1 MTDPVPSVGGVAG
14 EERIVRRQAA
24 LLRLSTDIAAAP
36 DEDRICRAVVHG
48 LRDEHIGYSFVG
60 LFLVDEATGDRVMR
74 ASVGWSGIP
83 DGWRVPAGAGLSARV
98 LEHGKLQY
106 TPDVTKEPAYV
117 PGLSTGSEVDV
128 PLIIDGRPLG
138 VLVVESGQPNAFGD
152 ADLQILTAAANHASI
167 AIGRDRLLERQ
178 RELLDAE
185 RRRSEEQR
193 ALLATLADLSSEL
206 ELSKVLQAVLDR
218 AVSLLGAS
226 GGELA
231 IFDRKAR
238 HLEIVANRNT
248 EQVSLGTR
256 IAVGEGAMGHVAE
269 TLEPLLISDYGA
281 WVGRSARYAQVDVH
295 AAVVLPLLIG
305 RRLVGAINFWH
316 SDPGRQFGEDDLRL
330 LGLFAPQAAVAIEN
344 AHLFT
349 SARRQKRY
357 FEELVR
363 NSPVAIVTLDTE
375 HNVVSC
381 NPGFERL
388 YGWREREIVG
398 RNLDE
403 LITTEETKSEAVAYT
418 TEAGDRAVKGI
429 GRRRRRDGSLVDVEV
444 LAVPVVVDGE
454 RVGVMGLYHDISE
467 LLRTRR
473 DAELANDA
481 KSRFLA
487 SMSHELRTPLNAI
500 IGYSEMLEED
510 ADESGQKQFIPDLQK
525 IRGAGRHL
533 LTLINDILDLSKIE
547 AGKMSL
553 YVESFDLRTV
563 IDEVVTTVE
572 PLVAR
577 NENRLA
583 LECPSD
589 LGAMR
594 SDQTRVRQVLLNL
607 LSNASKFTEGGT
619 ITLAVERE
627 GRAGEDEGTVTFR
640 VSDTGIGMTPEQLGR
655 LFEAFTQAEASTSNR
670 YGGTGLGLAISRRFC
685 RMMGGDVTV
694 ESTPG
699 EGSTFI
705 VMLPARTPSEE
716 EERAEESAAVGTAEA
731 EGAGT
736 EGTVLVI
743 DDDPAVRNLMRR
755 FLSKE
760 GFRVEEAPA
769 GDVGLRMAREVR
781 PDVITLD
788 VMMPGLDGW
797 SVLTALKEDPEL
809 AGIPVVM
816 LTILDERSMGYTLG
830 ASGYLTKPIERDQMV
845 AMLRTHA
852 RRSPGRRA
860 MVLEDDP
867 STRAILRRTLEGEG
881 WIVMEAE
888 NGRVGLDLLQTAR
901 PDLVL
906 LDLMM
911 PEMDGFEFLDE
922 FRSDE
927 GHSATPVVVITAKDL
942 TESDRERLNGGV
954 RDVVQKRSR
963 DIAGLLAEVRQ
974 RVGSHVRSSP
984 GVPA

>member
-1 MTDPVPSVGGVAG
+1 MAG

-36 DEDRICRAVVHG
+36 DEDRICHAVVHG

-74 ASVGWSGIP
+74 ACVGWSGIP
-83 DGWRVPAGAGLSARV
+83 VGWRVPAGAGLSARV
-98 LEHGKLQY
+98 LEDGKLQY
-106 TPDVTKEPAYV
+106 TPDVTKEPRYV

-138 VLVVESGQPNAFGD
+138 VLVVESDQPNAFSD

-167 AIGRDRLLERQ
+167 AIGRARLLERQ
-178 RELLDAE
+178 RDLLAAE
-185 RRRSEEQR
+185 RRRTEEHR

-218 AVSLLGAS
+218 AVALLGAS

-231 IFDRKAR
+231 IYDRKA
-238 HLEIVANRNT
+238 HELEIVANHNT
-248 EQVSLGTR
+248 EHVSVGSR
-256 IAVGEGAMGHVAE
+256 IAVGEGAMGHVAQ
-269 TLEPLLISDYGA
+269 TLEPLLIADYGA
-281 WVGRSARYAQVDVH
+281 WVGRSARYAHVDVH

-305 RRLVGAINFWH
+305 RRLVGAMNFWH
-316 SDPGRQFGEDDLRL
+316 SDASRRFGEEDLRL
-330 LGLFAPQAAVAIEN
+330 LNLFAPQAAVAIEN

-349 SARRQKRY
+349 SARRQKQY

-363 NSPVAIVTLDTE
+363 NSPVAIVTLNTD
-375 HNVVSC
+375 HNIVSC
-381 NPGFERL
+381 NPSFERL
-388 YGWREREIVG
+388 YGYPEHEIVG
-398 RNLDE
+398 GNLDD
-403 LITTEETKSEAVAYT
+403 LITTEDTRSEAVAYT

-444 LAVPVVVDGE
+444 LAVPVVLDGK
-454 RVGVMGLYHDISE
+454 RVGMMGLYHDVTE
-467 LLRTRR
+467 LLHARR
-473 DAELANDA
+473 EAELANDA

-510 ADESGQKQFIPDLQK
+510 ADAAGQTDFIPDLQK

-547 AGKMSL
+547 AGRMEL
-553 YVESFDLRTV
+553 YVEPFEVRKV
-563 IDEVVTTVE
+563 IDDVVTTVQ
-572 PLVAR
+572 PLVDR
-577 NENRLA
+577 NGNRLV
-583 LECPSD
+583 LDCSDD

-594 SDQTRVRQVLLNL
+594 SDQTRLRQILLNL
-607 LSNASKFTEGGT
+607 LSNACKFTEGGT
-619 ITLAVERE
+619 ITLAAVRTGSGPE
-627 GRAGEDEGTVTFR
+627 GGGLVFR
-640 VSDTGIGMTPEQLGR
+640 VSDTGIGMTPEQMAR

-694 ESTPG
+694 DSAPG
-699 EGSTFI
+699 RGSTFT
-705 VMLPARTPSEE
+705 VTLPALVSRGDVEPS
-716 EERAEESAAVGTAEA
+716 ADQESVQADEPDRSGSA
-731 EGAGT
+731 
-736 EGTVLVI
+736 GTVLVI

-769 GDVGLRMAREVR
+769 GDVGLRLARETR

-788 VMMPGLDGW
+788 VQMPGLDGW
-797 SVLTALKEDPEL
+797 SVLTALKADP
-809 AGIPVVM
+809 AVADIPVVM
-816 LTILDERSMGYTLG
+816 LTILDDRNVGFALG
-830 ASGYLTKPIERDQMV
+830 ASEYLTKPIDRSLLLPV
-845 AMLRTHA
+845 LRRY
-852 RRSPGRRA
+852 RRQTGRRP
-860 MVLEDDP
+860 VLVVEDDP
-867 STRAILRRTLEGEG
+867 ATRALLRRTLEQEG
-881 WIVMEAE
+881 WDVSEAE
-888 NGRVGLDLLQTAR
+888 NGRVALGRFEQQV

-911 PEMDGFEFLDE
+911 PEMDGFEFLE
-922 FRSDE
+922 SMRQV
-927 GHSATPVVVITAKDL
+927 SAWRAVPVVVITAKDL
-942 TESDRERLNGGV
+942 TERDRERLNGGV
-954 RDVVQKRSR
+954 ARVVQKGTQAREEMLRGLR
-963 DIAGLLAEVRQ
+963 DLVAA
-974 RVGSHVRSSP
+974 HVRAN
-984 GVPA
+984 GEAA

>member
-1 MTDPVPSVGGVAG
+1 MAG
-14 EERIVRRQAA
+14 AERIVRRQAA

-36 DEDRICRAVVHG
+36 DEDRICRAIVHG

-60 LFLVDEATGDRVMR
+60 LFLVDEETGDRVMR

-98 LEHGKLQY
+98 LETGTLQY
-106 TPDVTKEPAYV
+106 TPDVAREPAYV

-138 VLVVESGQPNAFGD
+138 VLVVESDRPHAFGD
-152 ADLQILTAAANHASI
+152 EDLQILTAAANHASI
-167 AIGRDRLLERQ
+167 AIGRARLLERQ

-193 ALLATLADLSSEL
+193 ALLATLADISSEL

-231 IFDRKAR
+231 IFDPNAR
-238 HLEIVANRNT
+238 ELEIVANRNT
-248 EQVSLGTR
+248 EQVSVGTR
-256 IAVGEGAMGHVAE
+256 IAPGEGAMGHVAE
-269 TLEPLLISDYGA
+269 TLEPLIISDYGE
-281 WVGRSARYAQVDVH
+281 WVGRSVRYAQVDVH

-316 SDPGRQFGEDDLRL
+316 SDPDRQFGGDDLRL

-388 YGWREREIVG
+388 YGWQEHEIVG
-398 RNLDE
+398 HNLDA

-444 LAVPVVVDGE
+444 LAVPVVLDGE

-467 LLRTRR
+467 LLSARR
-473 DAELANDA
+473 EAELANDA

-510 ADESGQKQFIPDLQK
+510 AEDSGQDQFIPDLQK

-533 LTLINDILDLSKIE
+533 LALINDILDLSKIE
-547 AGKMSL
+547 AGKMAL
-553 YVESFDLRTV
+553 YVESFDLRQV
-563 IDEVVTTVE
+563 IDDVVTTVE

-583 LECPSD
+583 LVCPPE
-589 LGAMR
+589 LGTMR

-607 LSNASKFTEGGT
+607 LSNASKFTEHGT
-619 ITLAVERE
+619 ITLAVERDD
-627 GRAGEDEGTVTFR
+627 GDGADEGSVTIR

-705 VMLPARTPSEE
+705 VTLPLHTPG
-716 EERAEESAAVGTAEA
+716 AEDEPAAESTAPGAGGT
-731 EGAGT
+731 EGPGT

-743 DDDPAVRNLMRR
+743 DDDPAVRNLMHR
-755 FLSKE
+755 FLAKE

-769 GDVGLRMAREVR
+769 GDVGLRMAREVQ

-797 SVLTALKEDPEL
+797 SVLTALKADPAL

-816 LTILDERSMGYTLG
+816 LTILDDRNVGFALG
-830 ASGYLTKPIERDQMV
+830 ASEYLTKPIDRPLLVSVLRRYRRGVGER
-845 AMLRTHA
+845 
-852 RRSPGRRA
+852 P
-860 MVLEDDP
+860 VLVVEDDP
-867 STRAILRRTLEGEG
+867 AARAILRRTLEQEG
-881 WIVMEAE
+881 WRVSEAA
-888 NGRVGLDLLQTAR
+888 NGRVALEQLER
-901 PDLVL
+901 SVPDLVL

-911 PEMDGFEFLDE
+911 PEMDGFEFLDAMRQVE
-922 FRSDE
+922 PWQE
-927 GHSATPVVVITAKDL
+927 VPVVVVTAKEL
-942 TESDRERLNGGV
+942 TDADRERLNGGV
-954 RDVVQKRSR
+954 ARVVQKGAQDREDLLR
-963 DIAGLLAEVRQ
+963 DLRELVAA
-974 RVGSHVRSSP
+974 HVRAN
-984 GVPA
+984 GEAA